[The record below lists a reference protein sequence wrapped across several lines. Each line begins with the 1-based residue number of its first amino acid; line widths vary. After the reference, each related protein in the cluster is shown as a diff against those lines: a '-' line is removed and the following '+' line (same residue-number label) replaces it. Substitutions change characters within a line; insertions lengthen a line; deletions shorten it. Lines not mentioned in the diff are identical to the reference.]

1 MAITSI
7 EDIQSHLP
15 FLYNYALPQAIL
27 KHRFVRSGIVG
38 TDESVRQAVEGS
50 GAMGRMV
57 AMPFWNDL
65 SGDDEIMVEGQDVT
79 VSKVTSGQDYAAIH
93 RRTHGFGRTDLSACL
108 AGSQN
113 DPLGAITAML
123 ADYIVGQRQRLLFA
137 TLKGVF
143 ADNIAN
149 DDGDLVLDIT
159 GETGDAAFL
168 SKWTLLDAAQLLGMH
183 KGRLTAIA
191 CHSAVE
197 TQLNKIG
204 GDSQTYKPADERTGT
219 LATYNGKSIVV
230 DDQCAFNPSTGV
242 AEIILFAPGAVAMQ
256 TALGNEPPLEMD
268 RDVKKSQTVLVERDF
283 YVMHP
288 RGIKW
293 TNTSVAGV
301 SPSISEIENA
311 ANWDRVYRKADMRFC
326 KLICKIPTT
335 AD

>member
-7 EDIQSHLP
+7 SDIQSHIP

-38 TDESVRQAVEGS
+38 TDALVRQAVQGS

-65 SGDDEIMVEGQDVT
+65 SGDDEEMTEGQDVG
-79 VSKVTSGQDYAAIH
+79 VGNINSDQDYAAIH
-93 RRTHGFGRTDLSACL
+93 RRQKGFGRTDLSAAL
-108 AGSQN
+108 AGAQN
-113 DPLGAITAML
+113 DPLGAIAALL
-123 ADYIVGQRQRLLFA
+123 ADYIVGQRQRMLFA
-137 TLKGVF
+137 SLKGVF
-143 ADNIAN
+143 ADNVAN

-159 GETGDAAFL
+159 SETGDAAFL

-204 GDSQTYKPADERTGT
+204 GDSQVYKPADERAGT
-219 LATYNGKSIVV
+219 LASYNGKSIVV
-230 DDQCAFNPSTGV
+230 DDECAFNPSTGV
-242 AEIILFAPGAVAMQ
+242 AEILLFAPGAIAMEM
-256 TALGNEPPLEMD
+256 ALGNEPPLEID
-268 RDVKKSQTVLVERDF
+268 RDAKKSQTVLIERDF

-293 TNTSVAGV
+293 TNASVSGAT
-301 SPSISEIENA
+301 PTISEVENA

-326 KLICKIPTT
+326 KLICKIPT
-335 AD
+335 A